1 MKNSTYEWNDVIREL
16 TEQDGGIEKFL
27 DELIE
32 INENS
37 DSPIIVDTRVTVDV
51 SSYGLT
57 EYERGYGAALKQIKR
72 NLEHMCKGMWSVEM
86 YSPFGFSINAEDLD
100 RYEGESECYSFLLE
114 ELNLDKV

>member
-37 DSPIIVDTRVTVDV
+37 DSPIIVDTRVAVDT
-51 SSYGLT
+51 SSFVLT
-57 EYERGYGAALKQIKR
+57 EYERGFEAALKQIKR

-86 YSPFGFSINAEDLD
+86 CYEGIDLD
-100 RYEGESECYSFLLE
+100 RYEGEIECCSFLLE

>member
-37 DSPIIVDTRVTVDV
+37 DSPIIVDTRVTVDT

-57 EYERGYGAALKQIKR
+57 EYERGYEAALKQIKR
-72 NLEHMCKGMWSVEM
+72 NLEHTCKGMWSVEM
-86 YSPFGFSINAEDLD
+86 CYEGMDLD

>member
-57 EYERGYGAALKQIKR
+57 DYERGYEAALKQIKR
-72 NLEHMCKGMWSVEM
+72 NLEHTCKGMWSVEM
-86 YSPFGFSINAEDLD
+86 CYDGSPNNAEDLD

>member
-1 MKNSTYEWNDVIREL
+1 MKNSAYEWNDVIQEL
-16 TEQDGGIEKFL
+16 TKQDGGVEKFL
-27 DELIE
+27 DEIIE

-37 DSPIIVDTRVTVDV
+37 DSPIIVDTR
-51 SSYGLT
+51 SYSTT
-57 EYERGYGAALKQIKR
+57 EYERGYEAALKQIKR

-86 YSPFGFSINAEDLD
+86 CYDGSPNNAEDLD